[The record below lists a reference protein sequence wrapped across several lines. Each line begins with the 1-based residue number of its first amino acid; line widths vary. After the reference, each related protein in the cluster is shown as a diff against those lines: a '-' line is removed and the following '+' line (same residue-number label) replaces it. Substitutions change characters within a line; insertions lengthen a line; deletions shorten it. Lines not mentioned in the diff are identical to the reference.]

1 MLQAEKEKEAA
12 VKAAMDR
19 APSDSRRETEK
30 LAAQKARTE
39 EMVAEKVRRS
49 RMKARKKEEGVAPAP
64 KVCMHLWCLPV
75 LRCSTQLFKLDSCL
89 CWCPDCGLSAMC
101 IFVAIRSP
109 ARHCMLPV
117 VFDLHAVH
125 GLPSGQ
131 GSSGQSM

>member
-1 MLQAEKEKEAA
+1 MLQAEKEKGAA

-19 APSDSRRETEK
+19 AAADYYRETEK

-64 KVCMHLWCLPV
+64 KVCMHLWCLHV

-89 CWCPDCGLSAMC
+89 C
-101 IFVAIRSP
+101 
-109 ARHCMLPV
+109 
-117 VFDLHAVH
+117 
-125 GLPSGQ
+125 
-131 GSSGQSM
+131 